1 MADAIRTRSARRQ
14 MEAAAIEKANKTA
27 DKLKPLYIAAN
38 KTGHKLTEIGE
49 KLKQSPKNKRGR
61 PPKSKNIIIIIIVI

>member
-14 MEAAAIEKANKTA
+14 MEAAAIGKANKTA
-27 DKLKPLYIAAN
+27 DKLTDIGNSLKPLYIAAN

-61 PPKSKNIIIIIIVI
+61 PPKSK